1 MVEGWKM
8 SLNIKNDE
16 TYRLTQ
22 ELSRLT
28 GESLTM
34 AVTVAVRERLARL
47 KEPTGNSRLERLT
60 AIAKDASSRI
70 REPWRSIDHGDFL
83 YDENGLPK

>member
-1 MVEGWKM
+1 M

-22 ELSRLT
+22 ELSKLT
-28 GESLTM
+28 GESLTTAM
-34 AVTVAVRERLARL
+34 TIAVRERL
-47 KEPTGNSRLERLT
+47 ERLRDVPRDVSYERLME
-60 AIAKDASSRI
+60 IARQAAPRFKQ
-70 REPWRSIDHGDFL
+70 PWRSIDHGELL

>member
-1 MVEGWKM
+1 M

-28 GESLTM
+28 GESLTT
-34 AVTVAVRERLARL
+34 AVTVAVRERLKRL
-47 KEPTGNSRLERLT
+47 REPSGESRLERLM
-60 AIAKDASSRI
+60 AITKDASSRI
-70 REPWRSIDHGDFL
+70 KEPWRSLDHGDYL

>member
-1 MVEGWKM
+1 M

-22 ELSRLT
+22 ELSKLT
-28 GESLTM
+28 GESLTV

-47 KEPTGNSRLERLT
+47 KEPSGGSRLERLM
-60 AIAKDASSRI
+60 AIAKDASSRVQ
-70 REPWRSIDHGDFL
+70 EPWRSIDHGDFL